1 MEISNLPNK
10 VFKVM
15 IIKMLTRLRRRIAE
29 HCEIFNKE
37 LENIRKFQTSYRA
50 EEFNNQT
57 EKYTR

>member
-1 MEISNLPNK
+1 
-10 VFKVM
+10 M